1 MELSK
6 IYKDLVRESCLFR
19 TFNRMAFLPAAICF
33 LIALPFIL
41 VYIAGLLVYG
51 SILILFRLLNA
62 PTDYIHAFLK
72 SEGKDVQH
80 ITQAVIYAIGF
91 PAIFAL
97 KFLTGFLVFILFI
110 VHMLVSIVGF
120 VATLGGITF
129 APFLLDPV
137 DRTVERDESEYSQVP
152 LTCFIALGLVLLVL
166 SLAFAPIANAINE
179 RPDDGYD
186 RFMSHM
192 KSTQSID
199 PEIYRQFYSDY
210 TSGVINRDNYRTYYY
225 KYYGTFPSFSNTASL
240 DRLENQMVISKIDT
254 GLDITY
260 FVFTLLFSALFFRS
274 KPEPEGSDDEE
285 D

>member
-41 VYIAGLLVYG
+41 VYVAGLLIYG
-51 SILILFRLLNA
+51 SILILFKLLNA
-62 PTDYIHAFLK
+62 PTDYIHGFLK
-72 SEGKDVQH
+72 SEGKEVRH
-80 ITQAVIYAIGF
+80 LTQAVIYAIGF

-110 VHMLVSIVGF
+110 VHMLVSIIGF

-152 LTCFIALGLVLLVL
+152 LTCFIAFGMVLLVL

-179 RPDDGYD
+179 RSDNGYD
-186 RFMSHM
+186 RFMTQM
-192 KSTQSID
+192 KNTQSAN
-199 PEIYRQFYSDY
+199 PEIYLQFYNDY
-210 TSGVINRDNYRTYYY
+210 NSGAITRENYESFYF
-225 KYYGTFPSFSNTASL
+225 KYFGTLPGYSSIDSI